1 MVFLNDEQYSQVEDL
16 VKAETQK
23 GLLQNELIDH
33 ACSSIEFLMEQG
45 MSFSDAMKEA
55 LNQLAPEGITELEK
69 ETIYYLTLTPT
80 FIMKKFMYL
89 GGFFATIGILTGFLF
104 KLFHWPGTAAIM
116 FLGFSCLLVTMI
128 LSLINLSKTRKQIN
142 SSQFIGSLIASISG
156 ILVATGNMFK
166 FLHYPGAN
174 ILYLIGM
181 LILVFAVVPSY
192 FWQLYKKD
200 IISN

>member
-1 MVFLNDEQYSQVEDL
+1 MVILDDEQIASIEQI
-16 VKAETQK
+16 VKAGTQK
-23 GLLQNELIDH
+23 GRLQHELIDH
-33 ACSSIEFLMEQG
+33 ACSSVEFLMENG
-45 MSFSDAMKEA
+45 MSFLDAKNEA
-55 LNQLAPEGITELEK
+55 LSQLAPQGIAKLEK

-89 GGFFATIGILTGFLF
+89 SGFFATIGILTGFLF
-104 KLFHWPGTAAIM
+104 KLFHWPGTGAIM
-116 FLGFSCLLVTMI
+116 FLGFGFLLITMI

-142 SSQFIGSLIASISG
+142 SGQFIGSLIASSSG
-156 ILVATGNMFK
+156 ILVAIGNMFK
-166 FLHYPGAN
+166 FLHFPGAN
-174 ILYLIGM
+174 VIYLVGM